1 MSPTCP
7 FCNPP
12 AERIIEQTPLA
23 LAIPDKF
30 PVSRGHTLIV
40 TRRHVGSFFETT
52 AEERTDLLQLLDH
65 ARETLVAEFRPD
77 GFNIG
82 INDGRVAG
90 QTIPH
95 LHIHLI
101 PRYSGDRADPRGGV
115 RWVNP
120 DKARYWDD

>member
-1 MSPTCP
+1 MPPTCP

-23 LAIPDKF
+23 RAIPDKF

-52 AEERTDLLQLLDH
+52 AEERAELLRLLDH

-101 PRYSGDRADPRGGV
+101 PRYSGDRTDPRGGV